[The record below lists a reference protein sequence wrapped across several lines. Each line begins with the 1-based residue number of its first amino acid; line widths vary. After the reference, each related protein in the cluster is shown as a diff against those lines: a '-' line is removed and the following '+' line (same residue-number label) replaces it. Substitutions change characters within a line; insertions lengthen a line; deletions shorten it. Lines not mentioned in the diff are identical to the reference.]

1 MNNIEATHLV
11 VNGCSWT
18 YGHGLTDPKTQSW
31 AALLAEHL
39 KLPVVNLAVPG
50 SGNDT
55 IHRRTYEYVFQN
67 LPTNSKPIFVISW
80 SQSHRQEA
88 WHQQDNSYKGI
99 GRPHA
104 SEQLDDY
111 QKVLLDN
118 WNEDV
123 FDQKSLIYKLS
134 LKNLFDNF
142 KIPYIMT
149 DYCAYLRAL
158 KNKKLNY
165 PVVSYQEMIKVV
177 YDERHVASFEEL
189 VSHLPKLPC
198 GHDGTLAQEIIGN
211 YSFKKIKELYG
222 EILPVAGNFLTYQ
235 KFLDTDVNQF
245 PKCLPLNLAWV

>member
-18 YGHGLTDPKTQSW
+18 YGAGLPDPKTQAW
-31 AALLAEHL
+31 AALLADHL

-88 WHQQDNSYKGI
+88 WYQQANSYKGI
-99 GRPHA
+99 GRPHV

-149 DYCAYLRAL
+149 DYCAYLRKL
-158 KNKKLNY
+158 RNKKLNY
-165 PVVSYQEMIKVV
+165 PVNSYQEMIKII
-177 YDERHVASFEEL
+177 YDEKHVTSFEEL
-189 VSHLPKLPC
+189 ASNYPKLPC
-198 GHDGTLAQEIIGN
+198 GHDGLQAQEVIGN

-235 KFLDTDVNQF
+235 QFLDTDINEF
-245 PKCLPLNLAWV
+245 PKLFSMNLNWV